1 MYDELF
7 EYELIQKI
15 AAPILDKLL
24 EMQEEINDDDLVDCP
39 VTIQLSTP
47 ELEGQGYDTDAVW
60 SSLPMDEKFLEKL
73 EVYLQEQIDE
83 WNRPTTILQ

>member
-24 EMQEEINDDDLVDCP
+24 EMQEQVDSDNFDCP

-47 ELEGQGYDTDAVW
+47 DLEIQGYEAENTW
-60 SSLPMDEKFLEKL
+60 SSLPIDAHFLEKL
-73 EVYLQEQIDE
+73 EIYLQEQIDV